1 MAIKNYA
8 RSTHSDGKLDMTLEE
23 FKKWFRRFDADRDG
37 RISREELRE
46 AIRAAGVRF
55 SWLKG
60 RKGMKAVD
68 GNGNGFIDDCEI
80 DKLVEFAQMNL
91 NIRIVT
97 APSDGKLDMTL
108 EEFKKWVRTYDA
120 DRDGRI
126 NREELQEAI
135 HATGGRLCWFKGRQG
150 MKAADGDGNGFIDD
164 NEMDKL
170 VDFAQ
175 KNLNLPPMFFLV
187 LFVVSNL
194 AGFSPFWETEQGKG
208 FRFRFRVGCLVVV
221 GCLLGGYGGLEG
233 LVFYGEG
240 KAVHGGS
247 GGAWGHGEVGEEVE
261 REEMAVEEDFVGR
274 R

>member
-68 GNGNGFIDDCEI
+68 GNGNGFIDDSEI

-97 APSDGKLDMTL
+97 
-108 EEFKKWVRTYDA
+108 Y
-120 DRDGRI
+120 
-126 NREELQEAI
+126 
-135 HATGGRLCWFKGRQG
+135 
-150 MKAADGDGNGFIDD
+150 
-164 NEMDKL
+164 
-170 VDFAQ
+170 
-175 KNLNLPPMFFLV
+175 
-187 LFVVSNL
+187 
-194 AGFSPFWETEQGKG
+194 
-208 FRFRFRVGCLVVV
+208 
-221 GCLLGGYGGLEG
+221 
-233 LVFYGEG
+233 
-240 KAVHGGS
+240 
-247 GGAWGHGEVGEEVE
+247 
-261 REEMAVEEDFVGR
+261 
-274 R
+274 